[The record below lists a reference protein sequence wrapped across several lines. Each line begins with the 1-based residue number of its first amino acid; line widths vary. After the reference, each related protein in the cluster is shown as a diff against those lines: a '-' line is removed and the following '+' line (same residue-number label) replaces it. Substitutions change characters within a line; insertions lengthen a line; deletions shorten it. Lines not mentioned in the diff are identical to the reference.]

1 MHRLSQRILSL
12 LMILGL
18 TLGSFRGYVALFDEN
33 REEPRQIFPY
43 QLSTLPPADQI
54 ALEKGIPVRS
64 EKELQHL
71 LEDFLS

>member
-33 REEPRQIFPY
+33 REEPRQVFPY
-43 QLSTLPPADQI
+43 QISTLPPADQV

-64 EKELQHL
+64 QKELQHL

>member
-1 MHRLSQRILSL
+1 MHRLSQRILPL
-12 LMILGL
+12 LMTLGL
-18 TLGSFRGYVALFDEN
+18 TLGSFRGYVALFEEEN
-33 REEPRQIFPY
+33 EKPRQVYPY
-43 QLSTLPPADQI
+43 QIHMLPPADQV

>member
-1 MHRLSQRILSL
+1 MHKLSQRILSL

-33 REEPRQIFPY
+33 REEPRQVFPY
-43 QLSTLPPADQI
+43 QLSTLPPADQV

>member
-1 MHRLSQRILSL
+1 MHILSQRILSL

-33 REEPRQIFPY
+33 REEPRQVFPY
-43 QLSTLPPADQI
+43 QISTLPPADQV

>member
-33 REEPRQIFPY
+33 REEPRQVFPY
-43 QLSTLPPADQI
+43 QISTLPPADQV

>member
-33 REEPRQIFPY
+33 REEPRQVFPY
-43 QLSTLPPADQI
+43 RISTLPPADQV

-64 EKELQHL
+64 QKELQHL

>member
-18 TLGSFRGYVALFDEN
+18 TLGSFRGYLALFDEN
-33 REEPRQIFPY
+33 QEEPRQVFPY
-43 QLSTLPPADQI
+43 RISTLPPADQV

>member
-1 MHRLSQRILSL
+1 MHRISQAVCSWL
-12 LMILGL
+12 LVLGL

-33 REEPRQIFPY
+33 QEEPRQVFPY
-43 QLSTLPPADQI
+43 RISTLPPADQV

>member
-1 MHRLSQRILSL
+1 MHRITQRILPLVLSL
-12 LMILGL
+12 GFI
-18 TLGSFRGYVALFDEN
+18 LGSFRGYVALFDEN
-33 REEPRQIFPY
+33 REEPRQVFPY
-43 QLSTLPPADQI
+43 RISTLPPADQV